1 MTYFEGFI
9 VPVPEDKK
17 DAYTRHAHAVADALR
32 DVGVRRQ
39 VESWESDVPE
49 GKVTDFHKAV
59 AAVPGEKVVIA
70 WFEYPDRAARDAA
83 NQAMMDS
90 DKLMALST
98 DVPFDGK
105 RMILGGFEAIV
116 EEGEGGGAY
125 TDGFVVP
132 VPTEKREAYR
142 ALAAKMAKAFRE
154 RGATR
159 VVEAFGDDVHNG
171 KVTDFYRAV
180 NAENGES
187 VVFSFI
193 EWPDKATRDQAWKAI
208 MEDESMRP
216 DGDMPFDGKRMFW
229 GGFDV
234 VIDTA
239 RKAQSSSAATPLSA

>member
-9 VPVPEDKK
+9 VPVPEGNRER
-17 DAYTRHAHAVADALR
+17 YTKHANDVAAALR

-39 VESWESDVPE
+39 VECWENDVPE
-49 GKVTDFHKAV
+49 GKLTDFHKAV
-59 AAVPGEKVVIA
+59 AAADGEKVVFA
-70 WFEYPDRAARDAA
+70 WFEYPDRQSRDAA
-83 NQAMMDS
+83 NEAMMS
-90 DKLMALST
+90 SAALMALSK

-105 RMILGGFEAIV
+105 RMIVGGFEAIV
-116 EEGEGGGAY
+116 EEGQGGGAY

-132 VPTEKREAYR
+132 VPIAKREAYR
-142 ALAAKMAKAFRE
+142 ALAAKMATAFRD

-159 VVEAFGDDVHNG
+159 VVEAFGDDVPKG

-180 NAENGES
+180 KAEDGES

-208 MEDESMRP
+208 MEDESMKP

-229 GGFDV
+229 GGFEA

-239 RKAQSSSAATPLSA
+239 RNQQSASAAAPLTA